1 MLKVAIIGHGYWGK
15 NIARNF
21 AQSEEFSLEVIC
33 DVSEEALKKAK
44 LLYPG
49 VRVIK
54 DYKQMP
60 DDIDIVAP
68 IVKVESHYEIA
79 NYFLDKKKHV
89 LLTKPFTKTYDQ
101 AKKLIEKADKLGLTV
116 FADHTF
122 IFNPAVRKLKELL
135 PKIGNPYLVMSSRLN
150 LGLYQPDVNVI
161 YDLMP
166 HDMSIIHYI
175 FDTNIAK
182 ANSSAFHASG
192 FPQEDFAQTNLE
204 FECGLR
210 AFVTVSWLSPYKIRD
225 FIIIGDQ
232 GMLTYD
238 DNQVGEK
245 VKYYDKGVDS
255 IKKPDSKDLAYT
267 SRISY
272 RSGDL
277 YAPAITNIE
286 ALSFEFSEFLKSI
299 YDKKTR
305 DYYNRITLQ
314 TMKSLEAA
322 VKAAESNNGEKS
334 NNKKP
339 KEMAA

>member
-1 MLKVAIIGHGYWGK
+1 MLKVAVIGHGYWGK

-21 AQSEEFSLEVIC
+21 AQSEDFSLEVIC

-60 DDIDIVAP
+60 EDIDIVAP
-68 IVKVESHYEIA
+68 IVKVDSHYEIA
-79 NYFLDKKKHV
+79 NYFLDQKKHV
-89 LLTKPFTKTYDQ
+89 LLTKPFTKTYDE
-101 AKKLIEKADKLGLTV
+101 AKKLIAKADRLGLTV

-135 PKIGNPYLVMSSRLN
+135 PKVGDPYLVMSSRLN

-175 FDTNIAK
+175 FDTDIKK
-182 ANSSAFHASG
+182 ANSAAFHASG
-192 FPQEDFAQTNLE
+192 FPQEDFAQTNFE
-204 FECGLR
+204 FENGLR

-225 FIIIGDQ
+225 FIIIGDK

-245 VKYYDKGVDS
+245 VKFYDKGVDS
-255 IKKPDSKDLAYT
+255 IKKPDAQDLAYT

-277 YAPAITNIE
+277 YAPAITNTE
-286 ALSFEFSEFLKSI
+286 ALSCEFSEFLKSI

-305 DYYNRITLQ
+305 DYYNNITLQ
-314 TMKSLEAA
+314 TMKSLEMAVEAVGSNPSDSKKEAA
-322 VKAAESNNGEKS
+322 
-334 NNKKP
+334 
-339 KEMAA
+339 